1 MQRRQAVS
9 ILGLGGL
16 SLALPL
22 VARAQAPEHVR
33 LAGPLT
39 EDLTALYYAV
49 KSGKLAAAGI
59 DLELVGTSSGSAAVT
74 AVIAGTYELAK
85 SSLLAVFAAHLRD
98 IPIVLISPEV
108 AYTPKTPFAEL
119 QVASDS
125 TIRSGTDLNG
135 KTVGIPA
142 LKDLNEL
149 AVSAWSDKNGGD
161 WKSLKFVEMP
171 NATMEAALQQ
181 HRIDAAMM
189 QPPQLDSSLAAGTTK
204 TIGDGYGA
212 IASRFAVGAFIAR
225 KEWVATHGE
234 WLKKFNRVVGA
245 ANVYV
250 NTHPRETIPYVAEL
264 TKIPTEQLE
273 KMHRSFIPPTLDVGS
288 VQALIDAAA
297 KYGLIAHG
305 FSAREIVWTG

>member
-1 MQRRQAVS
+1 MRRNLALS
-9 ILGLGGL
+9 LLGSAGL
-16 SLALPL
+16 SLLLPH
-22 VARAQAPEHVR
+22 AAQGQTPEHVR
-33 LAGPLT
+33 LAGPFT

-59 DLELVGTSSGSAAVT
+59 DLEMVPTSNGSAAVT
-74 AVIAGTYELAK
+74 AVIAGTYEMAK
-85 SSLLAVFAAHLRD
+85 SSLLSVFAAHLRD
-98 IPIVLISPEV
+98 IPIVLVSPEV
-108 AYTPKTPFAEL
+108 AYSPKTPFAEL
-119 QVASDS
+119 QVATDS
-125 TIRSGTDLNG
+125 PIKSGTDLNG

-161 WKSLKFVEMP
+161 WKSLKFVELP

-212 IASRFAVGAFIAR
+212 ISSRFAVGAFIAR
-225 KEWVATHGE
+225 RDWAATHGP
-234 WLKKFNRVVGA
+234 WLTKFNRVVGT
-245 ANVYV
+245 ANEYV
-250 NTHPRETIPYVAEL
+250 NTHPLQTIQYVSDL
-264 TKIPTEQLE
+264 TKIPLEQTV
-273 KMHRSFIPPTLDVGS
+273 KMHRSFIPPTLDPTT

-297 KYGLIAHG
+297 KYGLIARG
-305 FSAREIVWTG
+305 FSAREIMWG